1 MSQSNYPITQLLDY
15 QMMGRALFHAAR
27 GRGRTSP
34 NPMVGA
40 VVVSPDGVVVGQGY
54 TQPAGQAHAEVCALA
69 EAGAAARGATL
80 YSTLEP
86 CAHHGRTGPCC
97 ELVVEAGISRVVA
110 SIQDPNP
117 LVNGRGF
124 QYLRDHGV
132 VVDVGPGAEASR
144 ALNRPFFTVM
154 LEHRPFVILKAATS
168 LDGCIAEAP
177 GRRTQLTSAPADRHA
192 HAVRAEVDAI
202 GVGINTLLVDDPLLT
217 PRGPYRE
224 RPLTRVVFD
233 RRLRTPPRARVLST
247 RDAGPVIIVSTDEAA
262 ARAELRT
269 PLEDAGAEIA
279 VARDGTFRAALAELA
294 RREIGSLLLEGGAE
308 VVASAW
314 DEGLVDCVSLYVT
327 PHVLGREGV
336 ALLPGREGVSAA
348 LDDRVVQTL
357 GPDVLIEGY
366 VHRTR

>member
-1 MSQSNYPITQLLDY
+1 DERYMR
-15 QMMGRALFHAAR
+15 RALFHAAR

-40 VVVSPDGVVVGQGY
+40 VILSPDGIVVGQGH
-54 TQPAGQAHAEVCALA
+54 TQPAGDAHAEVRALA
-69 EAGAAARGATL
+69 DAGARARGATM
-80 YSTLEP
+80 YVTLEP

-97 ELVVEAGISRVVA
+97 ERVVGAGIARVVA
-110 SIQDPNP
+110 AVQDPNP

-124 QYLRDHGV
+124 AYLREHGV
-132 VVDVGPGAEASR
+132 TVDIGLGADESC
-144 ALNRPFFTVM
+144 ALNRPFFTM
-154 LEHRPFVILKAATS
+154 MREHRPFVILKAATS

-224 RPLTRVVFD
+224 RPLVRVVFD
-233 RRLRTPPRARVLST
+233 RRLRTPPAAKVLST
-247 RDAGPVIIVSTDEAA
+247 RDAGPVIIVTTADVAA
-262 ARAELRT
+262 CAELRT
-269 PLEDAGAEIA
+269 PLQDAGADVA
-279 VARDGTFRAALAELA
+279 VARDGTFRAALEQLA
-294 RREIGSLLLEGGAE
+294 RRDIGSLLLEGGAE
-308 VVASAW
+308 VIASAW

-327 PHVLGREGV
+327 PHVMGQDGV
-336 ALLPGREGVSAA
+336 PLLPGREGVSAA
-348 LDDRVVQTL
+348 LADRIVQTL